1 MIRAALALCLLAG
14 ASPALAQAAPPTP
27 APSTAPAEP
36 APTRPRRATLE
47 ERFRE
52 ANTTGDGRLT
62 FAQAQARM
70 PSVGHEFDAIDKDH
84 KGWVTLDDIR
94 AHQAEKRRLRRV
106 KPAQPPG

>member
-1 MIRAALALCLLAG
+1 MIRAALVLCLLVGAG
-14 ASPALAQAAPPTP
+14 PALAQDATP
-27 APSTAPAEP
+27 EP
-36 APTRPRRATLE
+36 APTRRYRATLE

-70 PSVGHEFDAIDKDH
+70 PSVGHEFDAIDRDH

-94 AHQAEKRRLRRV
+94 AHQAEKRRLRRA
-106 KPAQPPG
+106 KPAQPAE

>member
-1 MIRAALALCLLAG
+1 MIRAALTVLLLLGAG
-14 ASPALAQAAPPTP
+14 PARAQDAPPDP
-27 APSTAPAEP
+27 APAP
-36 APTRPRRATLE
+36 PRRATLE

-52 ANTTGDGRLT
+52 ANVTGDGRLT

-106 KPAQPPG
+106 RPAQPPG

>member
-1 MIRAALALCLLAG
+1 MRAALALCLLFG
-14 ASPALAQAAPPTP
+14 AAPAYAEDPP
-27 APSTAPAEP
+27 PEP
-36 APTRPRRATLE
+36 APTRRYRATLE

-70 PSVGHEFDAIDKDH
+70 PSVGHEFDAIDRDH

-94 AHQAEKRRLRRV
+94 AHQAEKRRLRRA
-106 KPAQPPG
+106 KPAQPAE

>member
-1 MIRAALALCLLAG
+1 MIRAALAVLLLLGAG
-14 ASPALAQAAPPTP
+14 PACAQDTPPDP
-27 APSTAPAEP
+27 APART
-36 APTRPRRATLE
+36 RRATLE

-106 KPAQPPG
+106 KPTQPLG

>member
-1 MIRAALALCLLAG
+1 MIRAALALASMLAAG
-14 ASPALAQAAPPTP
+14 PATAQYDQSELPPP
-27 APSTAPAEP
+27 F
-36 APTRPRRATLE
+36 RATLE
-47 ERFRE
+47 SRFRE
-52 ANTTGDGRLT
+52 ANTTRDGRLT

-106 KPAQPPG
+106 RPPQPPG